1 MISSTSS
8 FSSGFQLILL
18 LFTFFHQLA
27 SFSAVA
33 QEANGFGENINWID
47 YDSAIADSSRPT
59 LVILH
64 KSWCSACKSL
74 KPKLAQSF
82 DFEKLSGKFSMVN
95 AKEDNPVSYEKMI
108 HVFYLNHFLK
118 YSHLPNKRAYSFA
131 VFTDFFPLISFI
143 RYYINSK

>member
-18 LFTFFHQLA
+18 LFTFFHKFS
-27 SFSAVA
+27 SFSVVA

-95 AKEDNPVSYEKMI
+95 AKEDNPVSYETI
-108 HVFYLNHFLK
+108 
-118 YSHLPNKRAYSFA
+118 
-131 VFTDFFPLISFI
+131 T
-143 RYYINSK
+143 YIFK